1 MQTFYLLPESAFNL
15 DPPYGR
21 VVYRKEGEAKISV
34 LDLIPAHQIDER
46 IPYPVLNPLQ
56 TLFYHTYNS
65 GNVVVSAPTSAGKSL
80 TAYLFFR
87 EFKGRKVYTAPT
99 RALVYEKAVE
109 LRRFY
114 KKVDVRTGDRVVESF
129 KDVSAEVVVCTYE
142 SLVQAFRNSV
152 KWTRDIEAVVVD
164 EIHQIRKRWVVEEL
178 LAYTMNESITVLGLS
193 ATIPGVEELSRWI
206 KADLLIKSQWRPV
219 PIERYYHS
227 LNEFV
232 GIKMDKN
239 KTLGK
244 LWDALWQ
251 LSKRDEKVILFVPQK
266 RLGWELL
273 ELANSE
279 KVGVINQ
286 TVPFEK
292 REDLEPEIAFHNAD
306 VPKEEREAIE
316 KEFRN
321 GNLRFLIATQ
331 TLAYGVNLPADRVLI
346 LVRIFKNN
354 RNWMCIPDELDI
366 LQMEGRVGR
375 LGLKEKG
382 YSHIL
387 LHGGN
392 KGMLED
398 FIQRTFLKGFT
409 TSIQEDKD
417 KDTLSFF
424 ILLGYLYEGA
434 NYRKF
439 LKSLYSFKKI
449 SWRICEQVETFLRER
464 FYIEGDSLT
473 SKGIFC
479 VKSGVPPTRLEEF
492 IRRQDLQL
500 SKEAIIRPLLYTK
513 RFDTL
518 YDFVQR
524 GESFKE
530 DDYFIRGKLAVC
542 GKNCFEDNTHQ
553 FLFYTEGLTFKYPN
567 LKNPPGEFSYLGT
580 DALHLLRTLWELK
593 KGGFLSM
600 NNLDLISVAHS
611 VKFGISVDYA
621 SLSGIKGI
629 GHFRANLLKR
639 TLQREKL
646 KAPPLFGQ
654 VSELLDMVL
663 PLEKLML
670 ELLMEDRKLEK
681 KRAEEELK
689 KLMKILENNKNGRLI
704 DDKILLMFGFLN
716 FGQTV
721 LSMKKGEIINRL
733 TSMDLF

>member
-239 KTLGK
+239 KALGK

-392 KGMLED
+392 KEMLED

-567 LKNPPGEFSYLGT
+567 LRNPPGEFSYLGT